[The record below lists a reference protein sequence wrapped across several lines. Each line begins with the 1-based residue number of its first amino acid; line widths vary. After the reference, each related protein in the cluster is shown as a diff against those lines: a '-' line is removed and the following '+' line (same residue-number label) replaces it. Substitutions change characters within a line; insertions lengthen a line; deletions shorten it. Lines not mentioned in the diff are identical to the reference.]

1 MIERMP
7 RARIA
12 HLPTP
17 LDEAPN
23 LSQALGGTRILI
35 KRDDMTG
42 LAFGGNKTRKLEFL
56 MGDAI
61 QRGADTVYTAGAPQS
76 NHCRQT
82 AAAARKLGMRCVLFF
97 EPGQHDEPQGNLLLD
112 YLLDAE
118 IVHTETDDN
127 DAVLAIMNEAAVA
140 DRQKGR
146 NPYVIPVG
154 GSNGVGSVGYASLVL
169 ELAGQLFEHGISL
182 DRVYFASGSGGTQGG
197 LEVGKRLFHAAYKL
211 IGVSSGRPA
220 QVVIERVVGAAN
232 ACAQT
237 LGVQTTFDPDQITV
251 DDRFTGPGY
260 GVSTPES
267 QEAIRLFAATEGVIL
282 DPVYTAKAAA
292 AMIRDIRTGAVGND
306 ETVLF
311 IHTGG
316 MPAIFA
322 YHAETMSA
330 LQSRPR

>member
-1 MIERMP
+1 MIEKLP

-12 HLPTP
+12 YLPTP
-17 LDEAPN
+17 LEEAPN
-23 LSQALGGTRILI
+23 LSQALGGPRILI

-82 AAAARKLGMRCVLFF
+82 AAAARKLGLRCVLFF
-97 EPGQHDEPQGNLLLD
+97 MPGHHDEPQGNVLLD

-118 IVHTETDDN
+118 IVHTEADT
-127 DAVLAIMNEAAVA
+127 AESVLAVMHEAAETDIA
-140 DRQKGR
+140 KGR
-146 NPYVIPVG
+146 KPYVIPVG
-154 GSNGVGSVGYASLVL
+154 GSNGVGSVGYASIVL
-169 ELAGQLFEHGISL
+169 EMASQCFEHGISV
-182 DRVYFASGSGGTQGG
+182 DRVYFSSGSGGTQGG
-197 LEVGKRLFHAAYKL
+197 LEVGKSLFHAPYQL
-211 IGVSSGRPA
+211 IGVSPGRA
-220 QVVIERVVGAAN
+220 AKDVVANVVHAAN
-232 ACAQT
+232 ECAQL
-237 LGVQTTFDPDQITV
+237 LGAGATFAPADITV
-251 DDRFTGPGY
+251 SDKFTGPGY
-260 GVSTPES
+260 GVPTPES

-292 AMIRDIRTGAVGND
+292 AMIHGIRTGAVRAD

-330 LQSRPR
+330 LQNRPR